1 MQYEIKT
8 FETEGDNKR
17 VGFMVESNG
26 KKLAID
32 RLVPIVEGKAP
43 ESYVS
48 DALIAAQSEID
59 EWVSSSA
66 LIGKIWNSETN
77 SFGA

>member
-17 VGFMVESNG
+17 VGFMVDSNG

-32 RLVPIVEGKAP
+32 RLIPVVDGKTP

-59 EWVSSSA
+59 EWVSNSA
-66 LIGKIWNSETN
+66 LIGKSWNPETN
-77 SFGA
+77 SFES